1 MALTKN
7 ITLKSLDVEAFEV
20 EEAVAVKSQMIKHMI
35 EDNYVDNKVPL
46 PNATNKILAEVIKY
60 CKKHVD
66 ANCTDEKPSEDELK
80 AWEADFVK
88 VDQEYEQD
96 FYCACGTA
104 RILAWLPCLKVTSR
118 RLLLLHEELHY
129 CCFKYLFKGFTKFS
143 RADYLKYKSGSAMDH
158 WQAINLDKLFYLVL
172 LLRWLVTWKQRALTT
187 IVVFD

>member
-88 VDQEYEQD
+88 VDQVTLFD
-96 FYCACGTA
+96 L
-104 RILAWLPCLKVTSR
+104 ILVRVFPSMFLYYFFV
-118 RLLLLHEELHY
+118 
-129 CCFKYLFKGFTKFS
+129 LFFLFFMVWVLDWGLGF
-143 RADYLKYKSGSAMDH
+143 L
-158 WQAINLDKLFYLVL
+158 
-172 LLRWLVTWKQRALTT
+172 
-187 IVVFD
+187 

>member
-129 CCFKYLFKGFTKFS
+129 W
-143 RADYLKYKSGSAMDH
+143 YKS
-158 WQAINLDKLFYLVL
+158 
-172 LLRWLVTWKQRALTT
+172 
-187 IVVFD
+187 IVAYGFMLQEHCNPMYHG

>member
-88 VDQEYEQD
+88 VDQVTLFDLILVREYEQD

-104 RILAWLPCLKVTSR
+104 RMLGYLA
-118 RLLLLHEELHY
+118 
-129 CCFKYLFKGFTKFS
+129 
-143 RADYLKYKSGSAMDH
+143 
-158 WQAINLDKLFYLVL
+158 
-172 LLRWLVTWKQRALTT
+172 
-187 IVVFD
+187 

>member
-88 VDQEYEQD
+88 VDQVTLFD
-96 FYCACGTA
+96 L
-104 RILAWLPCLKVTSR
+104 ILVR
-118 RLLLLHEELHY
+118 GY
-129 CCFKYLFKGFTKFS
+129 
-143 RADYLKYKSGSAMDH
+143 M
-158 WQAINLDKLFYLVL
+158 
-172 LLRWLVTWKQRALTT
+172 LLRLEGLGLSMNKIFIVLVELQGSLLGYLA
-187 IVVFD
+187 